1 MKFKKKQTAETNTID
16 RVLTYSEQ
24 ADQKRDAL
32 GIEEILDQTVSVNGR
47 EQNVVVF
54 KQKGIYR
61 SFLKLESITNHDY
74 LLEQDL
80 MNYNSEL
87 YSIMAI
93 QKLKV
98 RILTKKINM
107 EDYDLGIS
115 QITTDDEISELFK
128 EDIIEAIE
136 NIPEILEY
144 YLEFSN
150 SKLDALLETIS
161 YNLSNSTV
169 FKFFNIHLPTEN
181 EMNYLY
187 DEVVLG
193 DVGVVYNEDH
203 IIYNYTQPE
212 QYFVKYLYLSD
223 LRNRQVLHYW
233 ENLTMYGADV
243 MIDVIT
249 TPDDIARK
257 IVNKSLSEMGDLLNS
272 RGSKQIDKMDQQKE
286 YENLCQVIND
296 ILEQT
301 DNLLDIRFVLRF
313 KSKDLETLNKNIS
326 TFKKDNNNLYFAEP
340 LYEMQNT
347 EHYYLGLESKVIPNI
362 TLTQKLFILG
372 AGIAYNTYIQQN
384 GFLMSSKNRS
394 IVLLNRQ
401 VHSPSTGQAGFNE
414 AFFGV
419 MGSGKSTWQ
428 KTFIIQDLLLNA
440 QLLVVDYAKEYNQLC
455 YEFKGE
461 IINIYDG
468 KTIVNPFDVLK
479 LENCVDYKKVGAFV
493 SMLYPQIHE
502 KKAIKTKMENLFK
515 EFEDKVTSQSF
526 VDYTKAFKEFNKTC
540 GDDEKVSQEIL
551 DILDN
556 ISIQYPFFSGNT
568 NVNLTNKFIVFD
580 FEKVNREPVLR
591 SALGYLIIFLF
602 TDLMKE
608 NIFKFNPNKEGNEY
622 DQLIDYAK
630 KKGIDINE
638 VIVDNYT
645 QGIDV
650 NLNDIRKLKKK
661 IERNHPKLRLMID
674 EAHNFMREP
683 DIVEEMLRIVKE
695 GRKHNAGITFSTQT
709 PDEMYRTV
717 GQRQIFQLTAYK
729 YYLKQ
734 NDRSTLTTIGEHGGN
749 AIPESI
755 ISYLLSEIT
764 PGMGYLNLNEVFIPI
779 GTNLSHRMEVLFDGG
794 VGEDEE

>member
-1 MKFKKKQTAETNTID
+1 MSLKKKQAVETNTID
-16 RVLTYSEQ
+16 RILTYSEQ
-24 ADQKRDAL
+24 AEQKREAL
-32 GIEEILDQTVSVNGR
+32 GIEEILDETVTVNGR
-47 EQNVVVF
+47 VHNVVVF

-61 SFLKLESITNHDY
+61 AFLKLESITNHDY

-87 YSIMAI
+87 YSIIAI
-93 QKLKV
+93 QKLKF

-115 QITTDDEISELFK
+115 QITKDDEISELFK
-128 EDIIEAIE
+128 EDIIEEIE

-150 SKLDALLETIS
+150 SKLDTLLETIS

-169 FKFFNIHLPTEN
+169 FKYFNIHIPTEN

-203 IIYNYTQPE
+203 IIYNYKQPE
-212 QYFVKYLYLSD
+212 QYFVKYLYISD

-243 MIDVIT
+243 MIDIIT
-249 TPDDIARK
+249 TPDDVARK

-272 RGSKQIDKMDQQKE
+272 RGGKKIDKIDQQKE
-286 YENLCQVIND
+286 YDNLYQVIND

-301 DNLLDIRFVLRF
+301 DNLIDIRLVLRF
-313 KSKDLETLNKNIS
+313 KSKDLGTLNKNIN

-347 EHYYLGLESKVIPNI
+347 EHHYLGLPSKVIPNI

-372 AGIAYNTYIQQN
+372 AGIAYNTYIQKN

-428 KTFIIQDLLLNA
+428 KTFITQDLLLNA
-440 QLLVVDYAKEYNQLC
+440 QLLIVDYAQEYNQLC
-455 YEFKGE
+455 YAFNGE

-479 LENCVDYKKVGAFV
+479 LGDFVDYKKVGGFI
-493 SMLYPQIHE
+493 SMLYPQI
-502 KKAIKTKMENLFK
+502 KNNQAIRTKMENLFK
-515 EFEDKVTSQSF
+515 EFEKKVESQSF
-526 VDYTKAFKEFNKTC
+526 IDYTKSFKEFNTTC
-540 GDDEKVSQEIL
+540 KENEKISQEIL

-568 NVNLTNKFIVFD
+568 NVSLNNKFIVFD
-580 FEKVNREPVLR
+580 FEKVNLDPVLR

-602 TDLMKE
+602 TDLMKG
-608 NIFKFNPNKEGNEY
+608 NIFKYNPNKEDNEY
-622 DQLIDYAK
+622 DQLINYANK
-630 KKGIDINE
+630 KNIDVSD

-645 QGIDV
+645 KGV
-650 NLNDIRKLKKK
+650 EVGVNDIRKLKKK
-661 IERNHPKLRLMID
+661 IEKNHPKLRLMID

-709 PDEMYRTV
+709 PDEMYRTI

-734 NDRSTLTTIGEHGGN
+734 NDRSALTTIGEHGGN

-755 ISYLLSEIT
+755 ITYLLSEI
-764 PGMGYLNLNEVFIPI
+764 PQGVGYLNLNEVFIPI

>member
-32 GIEEILDQTVSVNGR
+32 GIEGILDETVSIDGR
-47 EQNVVVF
+47 KQNVIVF

-87 YSIMAI
+87 YSIIAI

-98 RILTKKINM
+98 RILTKKINL

-115 QITTDDEISELFK
+115 QITKDDEISELFK
-128 EDIIEAIE
+128 EDIIEEIE

-150 SKLDALLETIS
+150 SKLDTLLETIS

-169 FKFFNIHLPTEN
+169 FKFFNIHIPTEN

-212 QYFVKYLYLSD
+212 QYFVKYLYVSD

-249 TPDDIARK
+249 TPDDVARK

-272 RGSKQIDKMDQQKE
+272 RGGKQIDKMDQQKE

-301 DNLLDIRFVLRF
+301 DNLIDIRFVLRF

-347 EHYYLGLESKVIPNI
+347 EHYYLGLASKVIPNI

-372 AGIAYNTYIQQN
+372 SGIAYNTYIQQN

-428 KTFIIQDLLLNA
+428 KTFITQDLLLNA
-440 QLLVVDYAKEYNQLC
+440 QLLVVDYAKEYYQLC

-468 KTIVNPFDVLK
+468 KTVVNPFDVLK
-479 LENCVDYKKVGAFV
+479 LEDCVDYKKVGAFV
-493 SMLYPQIHE
+493 SMLYPQIQE
-502 KKAIKTKMENLFK
+502 NQAIKTKMENLFK
-515 EFEDKVTSQSF
+515 EFEDKVASQSF
-526 VDYTKAFKEFNKTC
+526 IDYTKTFKKFNKTC
-540 GDDEKVSQEIL
+540 GEDEKVSQEIL

-580 FEKVNREPVLR
+580 FEKVNGDPVLR

-630 KKGIDINE
+630 KKGIDIND

-650 NLNDIRKLKKK
+650 SLNDIRKLKKK
-661 IERNHPKLRLMID
+661 IEKNHPKLRLMID

-755 ISYLLSEIT
+755 ISYLLSEIA
-764 PGMGYLNLNEVFIPI
+764 PGMGYLNLNEVFIPV